1 MVPVVET
8 RAWSNVWDV
17 VGADC
22 LIAARHSELTLQIST
37 RFGPHLLLD
46 VLICVFLQHLVL
58 VLLFVCFCKGL
69 SAKCFSSCMAWLYI
83 YLPAKLF

>member
-37 RFGPHLLLD
+37 RFGPHLVL

-58 VLLFVCFCKGL
+58 VLLFYVF
-69 SAKCFSSCMAWLYI
+69 AKV
-83 YLPAKLF
+83 